1 LIVIIKPGNNILPK
15 ILNYHDQPTKITIMS
30 KIFQL
35 SIIMATLFIIPTVTL
50 AFAAETAGE
59 YLDRKAEIWNLFF
72 RMMTVAF
79 VVGGV
84 IAGTM
89 VWQVWRFRESNPKSK
104 PTPYEDKG
112 EM

>member
-1 LIVIIKPGNNILPK
+1 MVK
-15 ILNYHDQPTKITIMS
+15 ILH
-30 KIFQL
+30 L
-35 SIIMATLFIIPTVTL
+35 SIIMATLFILPTVSL
-50 AFAAETAGE
+50 AFAAETTGE

-89 VWQVWRFRESNPKSK
+89 VWQVWRFR
-104 PTPYEDKG
+104 
-112 EM
+112 